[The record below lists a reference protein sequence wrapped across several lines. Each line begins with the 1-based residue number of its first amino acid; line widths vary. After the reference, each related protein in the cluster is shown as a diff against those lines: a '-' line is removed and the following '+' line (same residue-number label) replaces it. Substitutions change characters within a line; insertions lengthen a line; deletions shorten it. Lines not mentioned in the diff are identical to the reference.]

1 MKPEPILESVITDH
15 AASEMQRRGISS
27 EQVRRI
33 LEKPEQR
40 MTIREGRDVL
50 HSRVMMEDGLYLI
63 RVFVDIDRRPAE
75 VVTVYRT
82 SKIVKYWRK
91 LP

>member
-1 MKPEPILESVITDH
+1 MTTEPIRESLITDH
-15 AASEMQRRGISS
+15 AAIEMERRGISS

-40 MTIREGRDVL
+40 MKVREGRDVL
-50 HSRVMMEDGLYLI
+50 HSRVKMEDGLYLI
-63 RVFVDIDRRPAE
+63 RVFVDVNRTPAE

-82 SKIVKYWRK
+82 NKIEKYWRK